1 MLYCFAGLM
10 SVTAQHLD
18 YLRTALRTLDA
29 SSENQYKIRGQPR
42 SDKVRSLA
50 SFMLCFWFY
59 FFFCKLFFGGLK
71 FVCFFVFF
79 FRELLTTKHV

>member
-1 MLYCFAGLM
+1 M

-42 SDKVRSLA
+42 SDKVRCSDNTEIIFICLDYL
-50 SFMLCFWFY
+50 LCFVSLFIFY
-59 FFFCKLFFGGLK
+59 MDVVFLK
-71 FVCFFVFF
+71 S
-79 FRELLTTKHV
+79 LLYA

>member
-1 MLYCFAGLM
+1 M

-42 SDKVRSLA
+42 SDKVRFSDNTEFIL
-50 SFMLCFWFY
+50 
-59 FFFCKLFFGGLK
+59 FFFNYFGR
-71 FVCFFVFF
+71 F
-79 FRELLTTKHV
+79 